1 MKRIWT
7 GLLIAGML
15 GQGAMA
21 AERARYL
28 VQLKPGA
35 EATVL
40 AQSQGLGGELALQ
53 LPEQHALALWL
64 PSAAATALARN
75 PNVLWVE
82 PDAKR
87 YASAESLPY
96 GIPMVQ
102 APQLSDAA
110 AGEVLVC
117 IIDSGYSGGHP
128 DLPQGNQVQ
137 GYDDAGTGTW
147 NSDENGHGTHVA
159 GTITAVGGN
168 ETGVVGVLP
177 KQIVPLQIVKV
188 FGANG
193 WAYSSNLVGALNACK
208 KGMSSRGFTRMVIN
222 MSLGGSVPSKTEE
235 QAFNQAYGQNVLSV
249 AAAGNAG
256 NTSKSYPA
264 SYNSVVSVAAVDANK
279 QLAYFSQ
286 RNDQVELA
294 APGVS
299 VLSTVPSGYAYYSG
313 TSMATPHVTGVAA
326 LVWSQRLGC
335 SNDQLRQTLR
345 SSAQDLGALGR
356 DNSYGYGLVQAKAAA
371 DSIELDCGPGT
382 GGTGSSKP
390 GGRK

>member
-1 MKRIWT
+1 MKRIWIS
-7 GLLIAGML
+7 LLMAGML

-21 AERARYL
+21 VERARYL
-28 VQLKPGA
+28 VQIKPGA
-35 EATVL
+35 SDSVL
-40 AQSQGLGGELALQ
+40 AQSRGMGGELALV
-53 LPEQHALALWL
+53 LKEQNALALWL
-64 PSAAATALARN
+64 PSTAVTALARN

-87 YASAESLPY
+87 YASAETLPY

-117 IIDSGYSGGHP
+117 IIDSGYSGNHP
-128 DLPQGNQVQ
+128 DLPHGAQVQ
-137 GYDDAGTGTW
+137 GSDNAGTGSW
-147 NSDENGHGTHVA
+147 SSDENGHGTHVA
-159 GTITAVGGN
+159 GTIAAVGGN
-168 ETGVVGVLP
+168 DMGVVGGLP
-177 KQIVPLQIVKV
+177 NQSVPLHIIKV

-193 WAYSSNLVGALNACK
+193 WAYTSNLVGALNACQQT
-208 KGMSSRGFTRMVIN
+208 MSSRGFTRMVIN

-235 QAFNQAYGQNVLSV
+235 RAFNQAYSQNVLSV

-264 SYNSVVSVAAVDANK
+264 SYSSVVSVAAIDANK

-299 VLSTVPSGYAYYSG
+299 VMSTVPGGYAYYSG
-313 TSMATPHVTGVAA
+313 TSMATPHVVGVAA
-326 LVWSQRLGC
+326 LVWSQRLEC

-345 SSAQDLGALGR
+345 LSSQDLGAAGR
-356 DNSYGYGLVQAKAAA
+356 DNSYGYGLVQARAAA
-371 DSIELDCGPGT
+371 DRLALGCDGSTSST
-382 GGTGSSKP
+382 GGGKQ

>member
-1 MKRIWT
+1 MKRIWIS
-7 GLLIAGML
+7 LLVAGML

-28 VQLKPGA
+28 VQIKPGA
-35 EATVL
+35 SDSVL
-40 AQSQGLGGELALQ
+40 AQSRGMGGELALV
-53 LPEQHALALWL
+53 LKEQNALALWL
-64 PSAAATALARN
+64 PSTAVTALARN

-87 YASAESLPY
+87 YASAETLPY

-117 IIDSGYSGGHP
+117 IIDSGYSGNHP
-128 DLPQGNQVQ
+128 DLPHGAQVQ
-137 GYDDAGTGTW
+137 GSDNAGTGSW
-147 NSDENGHGTHVA
+147 SSDENGHGTHVA
-159 GTITAVGGN
+159 GTIAAVGGN
-168 ETGVVGVLP
+168 DMGVVGVLP
-177 KQIVPLQIVKV
+177 NQSVPLHIIKV

-193 WAYSSNLVGALNACK
+193 WAYTSNLVGALNACQQT
-208 KGMSSRGFTRMVIN
+208 MSSRGFTRMVIN

-235 QAFNQAYGQNVLSV
+235 RAFNQAYSQNVLSV

-264 SYNSVVSVAAVDANK
+264 SYSSVVSVAAIDANK

-299 VLSTVPSGYAYYSG
+299 VMSTVPGGYAYYSG
-313 TSMATPHVTGVAA
+313 TSMATPHVVGVAA
-326 LVWSQRLGC
+326 LVWSQRLEC

-345 SSAQDLGALGR
+345 LSSQDLGAAGR

-371 DSIELDCGPGT
+371 DRLALGCDGST
-382 GGTGSSKP
+382 SSTGSGKQ

>member
-35 EATVL
+35 EAAVL

-64 PSAAATALARN
+64 PGAAATALARN

-96 GIPMVQ
+96 GISMVQ

>member
-1 MKRIWT
+1 MKRIWIT
-7 GLLIAGML
+7 LLVAGML

-28 VQLKPGA
+28 VQIKPGA
-35 EATVL
+35 SDSVL
-40 AQSQGLGGELALQ
+40 AQSRGMGGELALA
-53 LPEQHALALWL
+53 LKEQNALALWL
-64 PSAAATALARN
+64 PSTAVTALARN

-87 YASAESLPY
+87 YASAETLPY

-117 IIDSGYSGGHP
+117 IIDSGYSGNHP
-128 DLPQGNQVQ
+128 DLPHGAQVQ
-137 GYDDAGTGTW
+137 GSDNAGTGSW
-147 NSDENGHGTHVA
+147 SSDENGHGTHVA
-159 GTITAVGGN
+159 GTIAAVGGN
-168 ETGVVGVLP
+168 DMGVVGVLP
-177 KQIVPLQIVKV
+177 NQSVPLHIIKV

-193 WAYSSNLVGALNACK
+193 WAYTSNLVGALNACQQA
-208 KGMSSRGFTRMVIN
+208 MSSRGFTRMVIN

-235 QAFNQAYGQNVLSV
+235 RAFNQAYSQNVLSV

-264 SYNSVVSVAAVDANK
+264 SYSSVVSVAAIDANK

-299 VLSTVPSGYAYYSG
+299 VMSTVPGGYAYYSG
-313 TSMATPHVTGVAA
+313 TSMATPHVVGVAA
-326 LVWSQRLGC
+326 LAWSQRLEC

-345 SSAQDLGALGR
+345 LSAQDLGAAGR

-371 DSIELDCGPGT
+371 DRLALGCDGSTSST
-382 GGTGSSKP
+382 GGGKQ

>member
-1 MKRIWT
+1 MKRIWIS
-7 GLLIAGML
+7 LLVAGML

-28 VQLKPGA
+28 VQIKPGA
-35 EATVL
+35 SDSVL
-40 AQSQGLGGELALQ
+40 AQSQGMGGELALA
-53 LPEQHALALWL
+53 LKEQNALALWL
-64 PSAAATALARN
+64 PSTAVTALARN

-87 YASAESLPY
+87 YASAETLPY

-102 APQLSDAA
+102 APELSDAA

-117 IIDSGYSGGHP
+117 IIDSGYSGNHP
-128 DLPQGNQVQ
+128 DLPHGAQVQ
-137 GYDDAGTGTW
+137 GSNNAGTGSW
-147 NSDENGHGTHVA
+147 SSDENGHGTHVA
-159 GTITAVGGN
+159 GTIAAVSGN
-168 ETGVVGVLP
+168 DMGVVGVLP
-177 KQIVPLQIVKV
+177 NQSVPLHIIKV

-193 WAYSSNLVGALNACK
+193 WAYTSNLVGALNACQQA
-208 KGMSSRGFTRMVIN
+208 MSSRGFTRMVIN

-235 QAFNQAYGQNVLSV
+235 RAFNQAYSQNVLSV

-264 SYNSVVSVAAVDANK
+264 SYSSVVSVAAIDANK

-299 VLSTVPSGYAYYSG
+299 VMSTVPGGYAYYSG
-313 TSMATPHVTGVAA
+313 TSMATPHVVGVAA
-326 LVWSQRLGC
+326 LVWSQRLEC

-345 SSAQDLGALGR
+345 LSSQDLGAAGR

-371 DSIELDCGPGT
+371 DRLALGCDGSTSST
-382 GGTGSSKP
+382 GGGKQ

>member
-1 MKRIWT
+1 MRRIWL
-7 GLLIAGML
+7 GLLVAGVL

-21 AERARYL
+21 AERDRYL

-35 EATVL
+35 EAAVL
-40 AQSQGLGGELALQ
+40 AQSKGMGGELALA

-64 PSAAATALARN
+64 PAAAATALAHN

-87 YASAESLPY
+87 YASAETLPY

-128 DLPQGNQVQ
+128 DLPHGAQVQ
-137 GYDDAGTGTW
+137 GSSDAGTGSW
-147 NSDENGHGTHVA
+147 SSDENGHGTHVA
-159 GTITAVGGN
+159 GTIAAVGGN
-168 ETGVVGVLP
+168 DQGVVGVLP
-177 KQIVPLQIVKV
+177 NQSVPLQIVKV
-188 FGANG
+188 FGASG

-208 KGMSSRGFTRMVIN
+208 QGMSNRGFTRMVIN

-235 QAFNQAYGQNVLSV
+235 QAFNQAYGLNVLSV

-264 SYNSVVSVAAVDANK
+264 SYSSVVSVAAIDANK

-299 VLSTVPSGYAYYSG
+299 VLSTVPTGYAYYSG
-313 TSMATPHVTGVAA
+313 TSMATPHVVGVAT
-326 LVWSQRLGC
+326 LVWSQRLEC

-345 SSAQDLGALGR
+345 SSAQDLGMLGR

-371 DSIELDCGPGT
+371 DRMALGCGPGT
-382 GGTGSSKP
+382 GGSGKP

>member
-1 MKRIWT
+1 MRRIWL
-7 GLLIAGML
+7 GLLVAGVL

-21 AERARYL
+21 AERDRYL

-35 EATVL
+35 EAAVL
-40 AQSQGLGGELALQ
+40 AQSKGMGGELALA

-64 PSAAATALARN
+64 PAAAATALVHN

-87 YASAESLPY
+87 YASAETLPY

-128 DLPQGNQVQ
+128 DLPHGAQVQ
-137 GYDDAGTGTW
+137 GCNDAGTGSW
-147 NSDENGHGTHVA
+147 SSDENGHGTHVA
-159 GTITAVGGN
+159 GTIAAVGGN
-168 ETGVVGVLP
+168 DQGVVGVQP
-177 KQIVPLQIVKV
+177 NQSVPLQIVKV

-208 KGMSSRGFTRMVIN
+208 QGMSNRGFTRMVIN

-264 SYNSVVSVAAVDANK
+264 SYGSVVSVAAIDANK
-279 QLAYFSQ
+279 QLASFSQ

-299 VLSTVPSGYAYYSG
+299 VLSTVPTGYAYYSG
-313 TSMATPHVTGVAA
+313 TSMATPHVVGVAA
-326 LVWSQRLGC
+326 LVWSQRLEC
-335 SNDQLRQTLR
+335 SNDHP
-345 SSAQDLGALGR
+345 AQQCPGSGGAG
-356 DNSYGYGLVQAKAAA
+356 A
-371 DSIELDCGPGT
+371 
-382 GGTGSSKP
+382 
-390 GGRK
+390 

>member
-1 MKRIWT
+1 MRRIWL
-7 GLLIAGML
+7 GLLVAGVL

-21 AERARYL
+21 AERERYL

-35 EATVL
+35 GAAVL
-40 AQSQGLGGELALQ
+40 AQSKGMGGELALA

-64 PSAAATALARN
+64 PAAAATALAHN

-87 YASAESLPY
+87 YASAETLPY

-110 AGEVLVC
+110 AGEGLVC

-128 DLPQGNQVQ
+128 DLPHGAQVQ
-137 GYDDAGTGTW
+137 GSNDAGTGSW
-147 NSDENGHGTHVA
+147 SSDENGHGTHVA
-159 GTITAVGGN
+159 GTIAAVGGN
-168 ETGVVGVLP
+168 DLGVVGVLP
-177 KQIVPLQIVKV
+177 NQSVPLQIVKV

-208 KGMSSRGFTRMVIN
+208 QGMSNRGFTRMVIN

-264 SYNSVVSVAAVDANK
+264 SYGSVVSVAAIDANK

-299 VLSTVPSGYAYYSG
+299 VLSTVPTGYAYYSG
-313 TSMATPHVTGVAA
+313 TSMATPHVVGVAA
-326 LVWSQRLGC
+326 LVWSQRLEC

-371 DSIELDCGPGT
+371 DRMALGCGPGT
-382 GGTGSSKP
+382 GGSGKP

>member
-1 MKRIWT
+1 MRRIWL
-7 GLLIAGML
+7 GLLVAGVL

-21 AERARYL
+21 AERDRYL

-35 EATVL
+35 EVAVL
-40 AQSQGLGGELALQ
+40 AQSKGMGGELALA

-64 PSAAATALARN
+64 PAAAATALVHN
-75 PNVLWVE
+75 PNVIWVE

-87 YASAESLPY
+87 YASAETLPY

-128 DLPQGNQVQ
+128 DLPHGAQVQ
-137 GYDDAGTGTW
+137 GSNDAGTGSW
-147 NSDENGHGTHVA
+147 SSDENGHGTHVA
-159 GTITAVGGN
+159 GTIAAVGGN
-168 ETGVVGVLP
+168 DLGVVGVLP
-177 KQIVPLQIVKV
+177 NQSVPLQIVKV

-208 KGMSSRGFTRMVIN
+208 QGMSNRGFTRMVIN

-264 SYNSVVSVAAVDANK
+264 SYSSVVSVAAIDANK
-279 QLAYFSQ
+279 QLASFSQ

-299 VLSTVPSGYAYYSG
+299 VLSTVPTGYAYYSG
-313 TSMATPHVTGVAA
+313 TSMATPHVVGVAA
-326 LVWSQRLGC
+326 LVWSQRLEC

-371 DSIELDCGPGT
+371 DRMALGCGPGT
-382 GGTGSSKP
+382 GGSGKP

>member
-35 EATVL
+35 EAAVL

-64 PSAAATALARN
+64 PGAAATALARN

-128 DLPQGNQVQ
+128 DLPQGTQVQ

-264 SYNSVVSVAAVDANK
+264 SYNSVVSVAAVDAST

-326 LVWSQRLGC
+326 LVWSQQLEC

-345 SSAQDLGALGR
+345 SSAQDLGTLGR

-371 DSIELDCGPGT
+371 DRLALGCGPGT

>member
-1 MKRIWT
+1 MKRIWIS
-7 GLLIAGML
+7 LLVAGML

-28 VQLKPGA
+28 VQIKPGA
-35 EATVL
+35 SDSVL
-40 AQSQGLGGELALQ
+40 AQSRGMGGELALA
-53 LPEQHALALWL
+53 LKEQNALALWL
-64 PSAAATALARN
+64 PSTAVTALARN

-87 YASAESLPY
+87 YASAETLPY

-117 IIDSGYSGGHP
+117 IIDSGYSGNHP
-128 DLPQGNQVQ
+128 DMPHGAQVQ
-137 GYDDAGTGTW
+137 GSDNAGTGSW
-147 NSDENGHGTHVA
+147 SSDENGHGTHVA
-159 GTITAVGGN
+159 GTIAAVGGN
-168 ETGVVGVLP
+168 DMGVVGVLP
-177 KQIVPLQIVKV
+177 NQSVPLHIIKV

-193 WAYSSNLVGALNACK
+193 WAYTSNLVGALNACQQA
-208 KGMSSRGFTRMVIN
+208 MSSRGFTRMVIN

-235 QAFNQAYGQNVLSV
+235 RAFNQAYSQNVLSV

-264 SYNSVVSVAAVDANK
+264 SYSSVVSVAAIDANK

-299 VLSTVPSGYAYYSG
+299 VMSTVPGGYAYYSG
-313 TSMATPHVTGVAA
+313 TSMATPHVVGVAA
-326 LVWSQRLGC
+326 LAWSQRLEC

-345 SSAQDLGALGR
+345 LSAQDLGTAGR
-356 DNSYGYGLVQAKAAA
+356 DSSYGYGLVQARAAA
-371 DSIELDCGPGT
+371 DRLALGCDGST
-382 GGTGSSKP
+382 SSTGSGKQ

>member
-35 EATVL
+35 EAAVL

-64 PSAAATALARN
+64 PGAAATALARN

-264 SYNSVVSVAAVDANK
+264 SYNSVVSVAAVDASK

-326 LVWSQRLGC
+326 LVWSQQLEC

-345 SSAQDLGALGR
+345 SSAQDLGTLGR

-371 DSIELDCGPGT
+371 DRLALGCGPGT

>member
-1 MKRIWT
+1 MKRIWIS
-7 GLLIAGML
+7 LLVAGML

-28 VQLKPGA
+28 VQIKPGA
-35 EATVL
+35 SDSVL
-40 AQSQGLGGELALQ
+40 AQSQGMGGELALA
-53 LPEQHALALWL
+53 LKEQNALALWL
-64 PSAAATALARN
+64 PSTAVTALARN

-87 YASAESLPY
+87 YASAETLPY

-102 APQLSDAA
+102 APELSDAA

-117 IIDSGYSGGHP
+117 IIDSGYSGNHP
-128 DLPQGNQVQ
+128 DLPHGAQVQ
-137 GYDDAGTGTW
+137 GSNNAGTGSW
-147 NSDENGHGTHVA
+147 SSDENGHGTHVA
-159 GTITAVGGN
+159 GTIAAVSGN
-168 ETGVVGVLP
+168 DMGVVGVLP
-177 KQIVPLQIVKV
+177 NQSVPLHIIKV

-193 WAYSSNLVGALNACK
+193 WAYTSNLVGALNACQQA
-208 KGMSSRGFTRMVIN
+208 MSSRGFTRMVIN

-235 QAFNQAYGQNVLSV
+235 RAFNQAYSQNVLSV

-264 SYNSVVSVAAVDANK
+264 SYSSVVSVAAIDVNK

-299 VLSTVPSGYAYYSG
+299 VMSTVPGGYAYYSG
-313 TSMATPHVTGVAA
+313 TSMATPHVVGVAA
-326 LVWSQRLGC
+326 LAWSQRLEC

-345 SSAQDLGALGR
+345 LSAQDLGTAGR
-356 DNSYGYGLVQAKAAA
+356 DSSYGYGLVQARAAA
-371 DSIELDCGPGT
+371 DRLALGCDGST
-382 GGTGSSKP
+382 SSTGSGKQ

>member
-1 MKRIWT
+1 MRRIWL
-7 GLLIAGML
+7 GLLVAGVL
-15 GQGAMA
+15 GQGAEA
-21 AERARYL
+21 A
-28 VQLKPGA
+28 
-35 EATVL
+35 VL
-40 AQSQGLGGELALQ
+40 AQSKGMGGELALA

-64 PSAAATALARN
+64 PAAAATALVHN

-87 YASAESLPY
+87 YASAETLPY

-128 DLPQGNQVQ
+128 DLPHGAQVQ
-137 GYDDAGTGTW
+137 GSNDAGTGSW
-147 NSDENGHGTHVA
+147 SSDENGHGTHVA
-159 GTITAVGGN
+159 GTIAAVGGN
-168 ETGVVGVLP
+168 DQGVVGVLP
-177 KQIVPLQIVKV
+177 NQSVPLQIVKV
-188 FGANG
+188 FGASG

-208 KGMSSRGFTRMVIN
+208 QGMSNRGFTRMVIN

-264 SYNSVVSVAAVDANK
+264 SYGSVVSVAAIDANK

-299 VLSTVPSGYAYYSG
+299 VLSTVPTGYAYYSG
-313 TSMATPHVTGVAA
+313 TSMATPHVVGVAA
-326 LVWSQRLGC
+326 LVWSQRLEC

-345 SSAQDLGALGR
+345 SSAQDLGTLGR
-356 DNSYGYGLVQAKAAA
+356 DNSYGYGLLQAKAAA
-371 DSIELDCGPGT
+371 DRMALGCGPGT
-382 GGTGSSKP
+382 GGSGKP
-390 GGRK
+390 GRRK

>member
-1 MKRIWT
+1 MKRIWIS
-7 GLLIAGML
+7 LLVAGML

-28 VQLKPGA
+28 VQIKPGA
-35 EATVL
+35 SDSVL
-40 AQSQGLGGELALQ
+40 AQSRGMGGELALA
-53 LPEQHALALWL
+53 LTEQNALALWL
-64 PSAAATALARN
+64 PSTAVTALARN

-87 YASAESLPY
+87 YASAETLPY

-117 IIDSGYSGGHP
+117 IIDSGYSGNHP
-128 DLPQGNQVQ
+128 DLPHGAQVQ
-137 GYDDAGTGTW
+137 GSDNAGTGSW
-147 NSDENGHGTHVA
+147 SSDENGHGTHVA
-159 GTITAVGGN
+159 GTIAAVSGN
-168 ETGVVGVLP
+168 DMGVVGVLP
-177 KQIVPLQIVKV
+177 NQSVPLHIIKV

-193 WAYSSNLVGALNACK
+193 WAYTSNLVGALNACQQA
-208 KGMSSRGFTRMVIN
+208 MSSRGFTRMVIN

-235 QAFNQAYGQNVLSV
+235 RAFNQAYSQNVLSV

-264 SYNSVVSVAAVDANK
+264 SYSSVVSVAAIDANK

-299 VLSTVPSGYAYYSG
+299 VMSTVPGGYAYYSG
-313 TSMATPHVTGVAA
+313 TSMATPHVVGVAA
-326 LVWSQRLGC
+326 LVWSQRLEC

-345 SSAQDLGALGR
+345 LSSQDLGAAGR

-371 DSIELDCGPGT
+371 DRLALGCDGSTSST
-382 GGTGSSKP
+382 GGGKQ

>member
-1 MKRIWT
+1 MRRIWT
-7 GLLIAGML
+7 GLLVAGVL
-15 GQGAMA
+15 AQGVMA

-35 EATVL
+35 EAAVL
-40 AQSQGLGGELALQ
+40 AQSKGMGGELALQ

-64 PSAAATALARN
+64 PAAAATALARN

-87 YASAESLPY
+87 YASVETLPY

-102 APQLSDAA
+102 APQLSDGM

-117 IIDSGYSGGHP
+117 IIDSGYSGNHP
-128 DLPQGNQVQ
+128 DLPHGAQVQ
-137 GYDDAGTGTW
+137 GSDNVGTGSW
-147 NSDENGHGTHVA
+147 SSDENGHGTHVA
-159 GTITAVGGN
+159 GTIAAIGGN
-168 ETGVVGVLP
+168 DMGVVGVLP
-177 KQIVPLQIVKV
+177 NQSVPLQIIKV

-193 WAYSSNLVGALNACK
+193 WAYTSNLVGALNACK
-208 KGMSSRGFTRMVIN
+208 QGMSNRGFTRMVIN

-235 QAFNQAYGQNVLSV
+235 QAFNQAYSQNVLSV

-264 SYNSVVSVAAVDANK
+264 SYSSVVSVAAIDGSK

-294 APGVS
+294 APGVA
-299 VLSTVPSGYAYYSG
+299 VLSTVPSGYASYSG
-313 TSMATPHVTGVAA
+313 TSMATPHVVGVATLA
-326 LVWSQRLGC
+326 WSQRLEC

-345 SSAQDLGALGR
+345 SSAQDLGAVGR
-356 DNSYGYGLVQAKAAA
+356 DNSYGYGLVQARVAA
-371 DSIELDCGPGT
+371 DRLALGCGS
-382 GGTGSSKP
+382 GTGSSGKP

>member
-1 MKRIWT
+1 MKRVWIS
-7 GLLIAGML
+7 LLVAGML

-28 VQLKPGA
+28 VQIKPGA
-35 EATVL
+35 SDSVL
-40 AQSQGLGGELALQ
+40 AQSRGMGGELALV
-53 LPEQHALALWL
+53 LKEQNALALWL
-64 PSAAATALARN
+64 PSTAVTALARN

-87 YASAESLPY
+87 YASAETLPY

-110 AGEVLVC
+110 AGEVLIC
-117 IIDSGYSGGHP
+117 IIDSGYSGNHP
-128 DLPQGNQVQ
+128 DLPHGAQVQ
-137 GYDDAGTGTW
+137 GSDNAGTGSW
-147 NSDENGHGTHVA
+147 SSDENGHGTHVA
-159 GTITAVGGN
+159 GTIAAVGGN
-168 ETGVVGVLP
+168 DMGVVGVLP
-177 KQIVPLQIVKV
+177 NQSVPLHIIKV

-193 WAYSSNLVGALNACK
+193 WAYTSNLVGALNACQQA
-208 KGMSSRGFTRMVIN
+208 MSSRGFTRMVIN

-235 QAFNQAYGQNVLSV
+235 RAFNQAYSQNVLSV

-264 SYNSVVSVAAVDANK
+264 SYSSVVSVAAIDANK

-299 VLSTVPSGYAYYSG
+299 VMSTVPGGYAYYSG
-313 TSMATPHVTGVAA
+313 TSMATPHVVGVAA
-326 LVWSQRLGC
+326 LVWSQRLEC

-345 SSAQDLGALGR
+345 LSAQDLGTAGR
-356 DNSYGYGLVQAKAAA
+356 DNSYGYGLVQARAAA
-371 DSIELDCGPGT
+371 DRLVLGCDGSTSST
-382 GGTGSSKP
+382 GGGKQ

>member
-1 MKRIWT
+1 MRRIWT
-7 GLLIAGML
+7 GLLVAGVL
-15 GQGAMA
+15 AQGAVA

-35 EATVL
+35 EAAVL
-40 AQSQGLGGELALQ
+40 AQSKGMGGELALQ

-64 PSAAATALARN
+64 PATAVAALARN

-87 YASAESLPY
+87 YVSAETLPY

-117 IIDSGYSGGHP
+117 IIDSGYSGNHP
-128 DLPQGNQVQ
+128 DLPHGAQVQ
-137 GYDDAGTGTW
+137 GSDNAGTGSW
-147 NSDENGHGTHVA
+147 SSDENGHGTHVA
-159 GTITAVGGN
+159 GTIAAVGGN
-168 ETGVVGVLP
+168 DMGVVGVLP
-177 KQIVPLQIVKV
+177 NQRVPLHIIKV

-193 WAYSSNLVGALNACK
+193 WAYTSNLVGALNACK
-208 KGMSSRGFTRMVIN
+208 QGMSNRGFTRMVIN

-235 QAFNQAYGQNVLSV
+235 QAFNQAYSQNVLSV

-264 SYNSVVSVAAVDANK
+264 SYSSVVSVAAIDANK

-299 VLSTVPSGYAYYSG
+299 VLSTVPTGYAYYSG
-313 TSMATPHVTGVAA
+313 TSMATPHVVGVAA
-326 LVWSQRLGC
+326 LAWSQRLEC

-345 SSAQDLGALGR
+345 SSAQDLGAVGR
-356 DNSYGYGLVQAKAAA
+356 DNSYGYGLVQASAAA
-371 DSIELDCGPGT
+371 DRLALGCGPGT
-382 GGTGSSKP
+382 GGSGKP

>member
-1 MKRIWT
+1 MRRIWT
-7 GLLIAGML
+7 GLLVAGVL
-15 GQGAMA
+15 AQGAVA

-35 EATVL
+35 EAAVL
-40 AQSQGLGGELALQ
+40 AQSKGMGGELALQ

-64 PSAAATALARN
+64 PATAVAALARN

-87 YASAESLPY
+87 YVSAETLPY

-117 IIDSGYSGGHP
+117 IIDSGYSGNHP
-128 DLPQGNQVQ
+128 DLPHGAQVQ
-137 GYDDAGTGTW
+137 GSDNAGTGSW
-147 NSDENGHGTHVA
+147 SSDENGHGTHVA
-159 GTITAVGGN
+159 GTIAAVGGN
-168 ETGVVGVLP
+168 DMGVVGVLP
-177 KQIVPLQIVKV
+177 NQSVPLHIIKV

-193 WAYSSNLVGALNACK
+193 WAYTSNLVGALNACK
-208 KGMSSRGFTRMVIN
+208 QGMSNRGFTRMVIN

-235 QAFNQAYGQNVLSV
+235 QAFNQAYSQNVLSV

-264 SYNSVVSVAAVDANK
+264 SYSSVVSVAAIDANK

-299 VLSTVPSGYAYYSG
+299 VLSTVPTGYAYYSG
-313 TSMATPHVTGVAA
+313 TSMATPHVVGVAA
-326 LVWSQRLGC
+326 LAWSQRLEC

-345 SSAQDLGALGR
+345 SSAQDLGAVGR
-356 DNSYGYGLVQAKAAA
+356 DNSYGYGLVQASAAA
-371 DSIELDCGPGT
+371 DRLALGCGPGT
-382 GGTGSSKP
+382 GGSGKP

>member
-1 MKRIWT
+1 MRRIWL
-7 GLLIAGML
+7 GLLVAGVL

-21 AERARYL
+21 AERDRYL

-35 EATVL
+35 EAAVL
-40 AQSQGLGGELALQ
+40 AQSKGMGGELALS

-64 PSAAATALARN
+64 PAAAATALAHN

-87 YASAESLPY
+87 YASAETLPY

-128 DLPQGNQVQ
+128 DLPHGAQVQ
-137 GYDDAGTGTW
+137 GSNDAGTGSW
-147 NSDENGHGTHVA
+147 SSDENGHGTHVA
-159 GTITAVGGN
+159 GTIAAVGGN
-168 ETGVVGVLP
+168 DQGVVGVLP
-177 KQIVPLQIVKV
+177 NQSVPLQIVKV

-208 KGMSSRGFTRMVIN
+208 QGMSNRGFTHMVIN

-264 SYNSVVSVAAVDANK
+264 SYGSVVSVAAIDANK

-299 VLSTVPSGYAYYSG
+299 VLSTVPTGYAYYSG
-313 TSMATPHVTGVAA
+313 TSMATPHVVGVAA
-326 LVWSQRLGC
+326 LVWSQRLEC

-371 DSIELDCGPGT
+371 DRMALGCGPGT
-382 GGTGSSKP
+382 GGSGKP

>member
-1 MKRIWT
+1 MRRIWL
-7 GLLIAGML
+7 GLLVAGVL

-21 AERARYL
+21 AERDRYL

-35 EATVL
+35 EAAVL
-40 AQSQGLGGELALQ
+40 AQSKGMGGELALA

-64 PSAAATALARN
+64 PAAAATALAHN

-87 YASAESLPY
+87 YASAETLPY

-128 DLPQGNQVQ
+128 DLPHGAQVQ
-137 GYDDAGTGTW
+137 GSSDAGTGSW
-147 NSDENGHGTHVA
+147 SSDENGHGTHVA
-159 GTITAVGGN
+159 GTIAAVGGN
-168 ETGVVGVLP
+168 DQGVVGVLP
-177 KQIVPLQIVKV
+177 NQSVPLQIVKV
-188 FGANG
+188 FGASG

-208 KGMSSRGFTRMVIN
+208 QGMSNRGFTRMVIN

-235 QAFNQAYGQNVLSV
+235 QAFNQAYGLNVLSV

-264 SYNSVVSVAAVDANK
+264 SYSSVVSVAAIDANK

-299 VLSTVPSGYAYYSG
+299 VLSTVPTGYAYYSG
-313 TSMATPHVTGVAA
+313 TSMATPHVVGVAT
-326 LVWSQRLGC
+326 LVWSQRLEC

-345 SSAQDLGALGR
+345 SSAQDLGVLGR

-371 DSIELDCGPGT
+371 DRMALGCGPGT
-382 GGTGSSKP
+382 GGSGKP

>member
-1 MKRIWT
+1 MRRIWI
-7 GLLIAGML
+7 GLLVAGVL

-28 VQLKPGA
+28 VQLAAGA
-35 EATVL
+35 EAAVL
-40 AQSQGLGGELALQ
+40 AQSKGMGGELALQ

-64 PSAAATALARN
+64 PQVAAAALARN
-75 PNVLWVE
+75 PKVLWVE

-87 YASAESLPY
+87 YTSAETLPY

-102 APQLSDAA
+102 APLLSDAA

-117 IIDSGYSGGHP
+117 IIDSGYSGAHP
-128 DLPQGNQVQ
+128 DLPHGAQVQ
-137 GYDDAGTGTW
+137 GSDNAGTGSW
-147 NSDENGHGTHVA
+147 SSDENGHGTHVA
-159 GTITAVGGN
+159 GTIAAVGGN
-168 ETGVVGVLP
+168 DIGVVGVLP
-177 KQIVPLQIVKV
+177 NQSVPLHIIKV

-193 WAYSSNLVGALNACK
+193 WAYTSNLVGALNACK
-208 KGMSSRGFTRMVIN
+208 QGMTSRGFTRMVIN
-222 MSLGGSVPSKTEE
+222 MSLGGNVPSKTEE

-264 SYNSVVSVAAVDANK
+264 SYGSVVSVAAIDANK

-294 APGVS
+294 APGVA
-299 VLSTVPSGYAYYSG
+299 VLSTVPTGYASYSG
-313 TSMATPHVTGVAA
+313 TSMATPHVVGVAA
-326 LVWSQRLGC
+326 LAWSQRLEC

-345 SSAQDLGALGR
+345 SSAQDLGAPGR
-356 DNSYGYGLVQAKAAA
+356 DNSYGYGLVQARAAA
-371 DSIELDCGPGT
+371 DRLALGCGPGT
-382 GGTGSSKP
+382 GGSGKP

>member
-1 MKRIWT
+1 MKRIWIS
-7 GLLIAGML
+7 LLVAGML

-28 VQLKPGA
+28 VQIKPGA
-35 EATVL
+35 SDSVL
-40 AQSQGLGGELALQ
+40 AQSRGMGGELALV
-53 LPEQHALALWL
+53 LKEQNALALWL
-64 PSAAATALARN
+64 SSTAVTALARN

-87 YASAESLPY
+87 YASAETLPY

-117 IIDSGYSGGHP
+117 IIDSGYSGNHP
-128 DLPQGNQVQ
+128 DLPHGAQVQ
-137 GYDDAGTGTW
+137 GSDNAGTGSW
-147 NSDENGHGTHVA
+147 SSDENGHGTHVA
-159 GTITAVGGN
+159 GTIAAVGGN
-168 ETGVVGVLP
+168 DMGVIGVLP
-177 KQIVPLQIVKV
+177 NQSVPLHIIKV
-188 FGANG
+188 FGPNG
-193 WAYSSNLVGALNACK
+193 WAYTSNLVGALNACQQA
-208 KGMSSRGFTRMVIN
+208 MSSRGFTRMVIN

-235 QAFNQAYGQNVLSV
+235 RAFNQAYSQNVLSV

-264 SYNSVVSVAAVDANK
+264 SYSSVVSVAAIDANK

-286 RNDQVELA
+286 RNDQVELV

-299 VLSTVPSGYAYYSG
+299 VMSTVPGGYAYYSG
-313 TSMATPHVTGVAA
+313 TSMATPHVVGVAA
-326 LVWSQRLGC
+326 LAWSQRLEC

-345 SSAQDLGALGR
+345 LSAQDLGSAGR
-356 DNSYGYGLVQAKAAA
+356 DNSYGYGLVQARAAA
-371 DSIELDCGPGT
+371 DRLALGCDGSTSST
-382 GGTGSSKP
+382 GGGKQ

>member
-1 MKRIWT
+1 MRRIWL
-7 GLLIAGML
+7 GLLVAGVL

-21 AERARYL
+21 AERDRYL

-35 EATVL
+35 EAAVL
-40 AQSQGLGGELALQ
+40 AQSKGMGGELALA

-64 PSAAATALARN
+64 PAAAATALAHN

-87 YASAESLPY
+87 YASAETLPY

-128 DLPQGNQVQ
+128 DLPHGAQVQ
-137 GYDDAGTGTW
+137 GSNDAGTGSW
-147 NSDENGHGTHVA
+147 SSDENGHGTHVA
-159 GTITAVGGN
+159 GTIAAVGGN
-168 ETGVVGVLP
+168 DLGVVGVLP
-177 KQIVPLQIVKV
+177 NQSVPLQIVKV

-208 KGMSSRGFTRMVIN
+208 QGMSNRGFTRMVIN

-264 SYNSVVSVAAVDANK
+264 SYSSVVSVAAIDANK

-299 VLSTVPSGYAYYSG
+299 VLSTVPTGYAYYSG
-313 TSMATPHVTGVAA
+313 TSMATPHVVGVAA
-326 LVWSQRLGC
+326 LVWSLRLEC

-371 DSIELDCGPGT
+371 DRMALGCGPGT
-382 GGTGSSKP
+382 GGSGKP

>member
-35 EATVL
+35 EAAVL

-64 PSAAATALARN
+64 PGAAATALARN

-128 DLPQGNQVQ
+128 DLPQGTQVQ

-313 TSMATPHVTGVAA
+313 TSMAAPHVTGVAA

>member
-1 MKRIWT
+1 MRRIWT
-7 GLLIAGML
+7 GLLVAGVL
-15 GQGAMA
+15 AQGVMA

-28 VQLKPGA
+28 VQLKPGV
-35 EATVL
+35 EAAVL
-40 AQSQGLGGELALQ
+40 AQSKGMGGELALQ

-64 PSAAATALARN
+64 PAAAATALARS

-87 YASAESLPY
+87 YASAETLPY

-102 APQLSDAA
+102 APQLSDGM

-117 IIDSGYSGGHP
+117 IIDSGYSGNHP
-128 DLPQGNQVQ
+128 DLPHGAQVQ
-137 GYDDAGTGTW
+137 GSDDAGTGSW
-147 NSDENGHGTHVA
+147 SSDENSHGTHVA
-159 GTITAVGGN
+159 GTIAAVGGN
-168 ETGVVGVLP
+168 DMGVLGVLP
-177 KQIVPLQIVKV
+177 NQSVPLQIVKV

-208 KGMSSRGFTRMVIN
+208 QGMSSRGFTRMVIN
-222 MSLGGSVPSKTEE
+222 MSLGGSVPNKTEE
-235 QAFNQAYGQNVLSV
+235 QAFNQAYSQNVLSV

-264 SYNSVVSVAAVDANK
+264 SYSSVVSVAAIDANK
-279 QLAYFSQ
+279 QLASFSQ

-294 APGVS
+294 APGVA
-299 VLSTVPSGYAYYSG
+299 VLSTVPSGYASYSG
-313 TSMATPHVTGVAA
+313 TSMATPHVAGVAA
-326 LVWSQRLGC
+326 LVWSQRLEC

-345 SSAQDLGALGR
+345 SSAQDLGAVGR
-356 DNSYGYGLVQAKAAA
+356 DNSYGYGLVQARVAA
-371 DSIELDCGPGT
+371 DRLALGCGLGT
-382 GGTGSSKP
+382 GSKP

>member
-35 EATVL
+35 EAAVL

-64 PSAAATALARN
+64 PGAAATALARN

-128 DLPQGNQVQ
+128 DLPQGTQVQ

-208 KGMSSRGFTRMVIN
+208 KGMSSRSFTRMVIN

-264 SYNSVVSVAAVDANK
+264 SYNSVVSVAAVDASK

-313 TSMATPHVTGVAA
+313 TSMATPHVVGVAA
-326 LVWSQRLGC
+326 LVWSQRLEC

-345 SSAQDLGALGR
+345 SSAQDLGTLGR

-371 DSIELDCGPGT
+371 DRLALGCGPGT

>member
-1 MKRIWT
+1 MKRIWIS
-7 GLLIAGML
+7 LLVAGML

-28 VQLKPGA
+28 VQIKPGA
-35 EATVL
+35 SDSVL
-40 AQSQGLGGELALQ
+40 AQSRGMGGELALA
-53 LPEQHALALWL
+53 LTEQNALALWL
-64 PSAAATALARN
+64 PSTAVTALARN

-87 YASAESLPY
+87 YASAETLPY

-117 IIDSGYSGGHP
+117 IIDSGYSGNHP
-128 DLPQGNQVQ
+128 DLPHGAQVQ
-137 GYDDAGTGTW
+137 GSDNAGTGSW
-147 NSDENGHGTHVA
+147 SSDENGHGTHVA
-159 GTITAVGGN
+159 GTIAAVSGN
-168 ETGVVGVLP
+168 DMGVVGVLP
-177 KQIVPLQIVKV
+177 NQSVPLHIIKV

-193 WAYSSNLVGALNACK
+193 WAYTSNLVGALNACQQA
-208 KGMSSRGFTRMVIN
+208 MSSRGFTRMVIN

-235 QAFNQAYGQNVLSV
+235 RAFNQAYSQNVLSV

-264 SYNSVVSVAAVDANK
+264 SYSSVVSVAAIDANK

-299 VLSTVPSGYAYYSG
+299 VMSTVPGGYAYYSG
-313 TSMATPHVTGVAA
+313 TSMATPHVVGVAA
-326 LVWSQRLGC
+326 LVWSQRLEC

-345 SSAQDLGALGR
+345 LSAQDLGSAGR

-371 DSIELDCGPGT
+371 DRLVLGCDGSTSGT
-382 GGTGSSKP
+382 GGGKQ

>member
-35 EATVL
+35 EAAVL

-64 PSAAATALARN
+64 PGAAATALARN

-117 IIDSGYSGGHP
+117 IIDSGYSSGHP

-235 QAFNQAYGQNVLSV
+235 QAFNLAYGQNVLSV

-313 TSMATPHVTGVAA
+313 TSMAAPHVTGVAA
-326 LVWSQRLGC
+326 LVWSQRLEC

-371 DSIELDCGPGT
+371 DSIELGCGPGT
-382 GGTGSSKP
+382 GGTGSIKP

>member
-1 MKRIWT
+1 MRRIWL
-7 GLLIAGML
+7 GLLVAGVL

-21 AERARYL
+21 AERDRYL

-35 EATVL
+35 EAAVL
-40 AQSQGLGGELALQ
+40 AQSKGMGGELALA

-64 PSAAATALARN
+64 PAAAATALAHN

-87 YASAESLPY
+87 YASAETLPY

-128 DLPQGNQVQ
+128 DLPHGAQVQ
-137 GYDDAGTGTW
+137 GSNDAGTGSW
-147 NSDENGHGTHVA
+147 SSDENGHGTHVA
-159 GTITAVGGN
+159 GTIAAVGGN
-168 ETGVVGVLP
+168 DQGVVGVLP
-177 KQIVPLQIVKV
+177 NQSVPLQIVKV
-188 FGANG
+188 FGASG

-208 KGMSSRGFTRMVIN
+208 QGMSNRGFTRMVIN

-235 QAFNQAYGQNVLSV
+235 QAFNQAYGLNVLSV

-264 SYNSVVSVAAVDANK
+264 SYSSVVSVAAIDANK

-299 VLSTVPSGYAYYSG
+299 VLSTVPTGYAYYSG
-313 TSMATPHVTGVAA
+313 TSMATPHVVGVAT
-326 LVWSQRLGC
+326 LVWSQRLEC

-345 SSAQDLGALGR
+345 SSAQDLGVLGR

-371 DSIELDCGPGT
+371 DRMALGCGPGT
-382 GGTGSSKP
+382 GGSGKP

>member
-1 MKRIWT
+1 MKRIWIS
-7 GLLIAGML
+7 LLVAGML

-21 AERARYL
+21 AERTRYL
-28 VQLKPGA
+28 VQIKPGA
-35 EATVL
+35 SDSVL
-40 AQSQGLGGELALQ
+40 AQSRGMGGELALA
-53 LPEQHALALWL
+53 LKEQNALALWL
-64 PSAAATALARN
+64 PSTAVTALARN

-87 YASAESLPY
+87 YASAETLPY

-117 IIDSGYSGGHP
+117 IIDSGYSGNHP
-128 DLPQGNQVQ
+128 DLPHGAQVQ
-137 GYDDAGTGTW
+137 GSDNAGTGSW
-147 NSDENGHGTHVA
+147 SSDENGHGTHVA
-159 GTITAVGGN
+159 GTIAAVGGN
-168 ETGVVGVLP
+168 DMGVVGVLP
-177 KQIVPLQIVKV
+177 NQSVPLHIIKV

-193 WAYSSNLVGALNACK
+193 WAYTSNLVGALNACQQA
-208 KGMSSRGFTRMVIN
+208 MSSRGFTRMVIN
-222 MSLGGSVPSKTEE
+222 MSLGGSIPSKTEE
-235 QAFNQAYGQNVLSV
+235 RAFNQAYSQNVLSV

-264 SYNSVVSVAAVDANK
+264 SYSSVVSVAAIDANK

-299 VLSTVPSGYAYYSG
+299 VMSTVPGGYAYYSG
-313 TSMATPHVTGVAA
+313 TSMATPHVVGVAA
-326 LVWSQRLGC
+326 LAWSQRLEC

-345 SSAQDLGALGR
+345 LSTQDLGTAGR
-356 DNSYGYGLVQAKAAA
+356 DNSYGYGLVQARAAA
-371 DSIELDCGPGT
+371 DRLALGCDGSTSST
-382 GGTGSSKP
+382 GGGKQ

>member
-1 MKRIWT
+1 MRRIWL
-7 GLLIAGML
+7 GLLVAGVL

-21 AERARYL
+21 AERDRYL

-35 EATVL
+35 EAAVL
-40 AQSQGLGGELALQ
+40 AQSKGMGGELALA

-64 PSAAATALARN
+64 PAAAATALAHN

-87 YASAESLPY
+87 YASAETLPY

-128 DLPQGNQVQ
+128 DLPHGAQVQ
-137 GYDDAGTGTW
+137 GSNDAGTGSW
-147 NSDENGHGTHVA
+147 SSDENGHGTHVA
-159 GTITAVGGN
+159 GTIAAVGGN
-168 ETGVVGVLP
+168 DLGVVGVLP
-177 KQIVPLQIVKV
+177 NQSVPLQIVKV

-208 KGMSSRGFTRMVIN
+208 QGMSNRGFTRMVIN

-264 SYNSVVSVAAVDANK
+264 SYGSVVSVAAIDANK

-299 VLSTVPSGYAYYSG
+299 VFSTVPTGYAYYSG
-313 TSMATPHVTGVAA
+313 TSMATPHVVGVAA
-326 LVWSQRLGC
+326 LVWSLRLEC

-371 DSIELDCGPGT
+371 DRMALGCGPGT
-382 GGTGSSKP
+382 GGSGKP

>member
-1 MKRIWT
+1 MRRIWT
-7 GLLIAGML
+7 GLLVAGVL
-15 GQGAMA
+15 AQGVMA

-35 EATVL
+35 EAAVL
-40 AQSQGLGGELALQ
+40 AQSKGMGGELALQ

-64 PSAAATALARN
+64 PAAAATALARN

-87 YASAESLPY
+87 YASAETLTY

-102 APQLSDAA
+102 APQLSDGM

-117 IIDSGYSGGHP
+117 IIDSGYSGNHP
-128 DLPQGNQVQ
+128 DLPHGAQVQ
-137 GYDDAGTGTW
+137 GSDNAGTGSW
-147 NSDENGHGTHVA
+147 SSDENGHGTHVA
-159 GTITAVGGN
+159 GTIAAIGGN
-168 ETGVVGVLP
+168 DMGVVGVLP
-177 KQIVPLQIVKV
+177 NQSVPLHIIKV

-193 WAYSSNLVGALNACK
+193 WAYTSNLVGALNACK
-208 KGMSSRGFTRMVIN
+208 QGMSNRGFTRMVIN

-235 QAFNQAYGQNVLSV
+235 QAFNQAYSQNVLSV

-264 SYNSVVSVAAVDANK
+264 SYSSVVSVAAIDSSK

-294 APGVS
+294 APGVA
-299 VLSTVPSGYAYYSG
+299 VLSTVPIGYASYSG
-313 TSMATPHVTGVAA
+313 TSMATPHVAGVAA
-326 LVWSQRLGC
+326 LVWSQRLEC

-345 SSAQDLGALGR
+345 SSAQDLGAVGR
-356 DNSYGYGLVQAKAAA
+356 DNSYGYGLVQARVAA
-371 DSIELDCGPGT
+371 DRLALGCGPGT
-382 GGTGSSKP
+382 GSKP